1 MTSPP
6 DWRKRM
12 AMAREQK
19 QLLMERFAALD
30 KAYETG
36 SLSAE
41 ELRAAYER
49 RMQGRDF
56 SEWMGYY
63 DLYIAECRKHSQE
76 ALFRQAL
83 PWLAI
88 ALLGVVWMLGYHQ
101 AGEGRE
107 VYVERLGIITD
118 SSRSYLLSL
127 QGPPE
132 SFRLSGQI
140 TGRGDVQVYLGGVL
154 VLDMRDLQAGR
165 NVITGY
171 VVSNETNGTA
181 ENGTQVIVFNDLCA
195 DSCTLETN
203 ETNLTLDV
211 VVNGTTVNLTHAEY
225 TVDAAAAEERSIRSH
240 LRYHPGTLFDADDD
254 GIENLSGVIDF
265 AVSADF
271 SWQANESL
279 LCTRY
284 WVEPAGG
291 DSSFLCYGNAQ
302 CCSLAGLAPTLEQWD
317 DPLNVFI
324 GRYGAAENNTVRAQV
339 LFADY
344 GTDYSNIYYSGWD
357 NLSAVFTNKT
367 ALAVHESNIS
377 APPVLNRTVRQF
389 GAVLGKPVRWTQRIV
404 LREPG
409 RVNVTLPEE
418 TINVTVKKIKDG
430 REEDISGKAHVGKGK
445 QEVAAFNEEGLA
457 KITGNAAFGSQILAW
472 IRSLASITGFA
483 SAEAGDAAE
492 LVIEEA
498 VAEIEIEYFT
508 EGPSAAESGDEYQK
522 RITITAPLNY
532 SDILSFTSLPDV
544 PASAVQLYWH
554 ATEEDYQKYVDSEY
568 RVTGSGQKIRVDITA
583 SEAFGTSFADEDG
596 NGLMDMVYW
605 VTPHTSEQEYEVSI
619 VLLNLKSHPQ
629 LGSNWTVSFN
639 TTGFANLSIM
649 GIDGTAFGEDLL
661 FEELRCGGDLVDAVH
676 EGNSVFVENYSCSG
690 VGTHRVQVITT
701 GSHFQLF

>member
-271 SWQANESL
+271 SLQAN
-279 LCTRY
+279 
-284 WVEPAGG
+284 
-291 DSSFLCYGNAQ
+291 
-302 CCSLAGLAPTLEQWD
+302 
-317 DPLNVFI
+317 
-324 GRYGAAENNTVRAQV
+324 
-339 LFADY
+339 
-344 GTDYSNIYYSGWD
+344 
-357 NLSAVFTNKT
+357 
-367 ALAVHESNIS
+367 
-377 APPVLNRTVRQF
+377 
-389 GAVLGKPVRWTQRIV
+389 
-404 LREPG
+404 
-409 RVNVTLPEE
+409 
-418 TINVTVKKIKDG
+418 
-430 REEDISGKAHVGKGK
+430 
-445 QEVAAFNEEGLA
+445 
-457 KITGNAAFGSQILAW
+457 
-472 IRSLASITGFA
+472 
-483 SAEAGDAAE
+483 
-492 LVIEEA
+492 
-498 VAEIEIEYFT
+498 
-508 EGPSAAESGDEYQK
+508 
-522 RITITAPLNY
+522 
-532 SDILSFTSLPDV
+532 
-544 PASAVQLYWH
+544 
-554 ATEEDYQKYVDSEY
+554 
-568 RVTGSGQKIRVDITA
+568 
-583 SEAFGTSFADEDG
+583 
-596 NGLMDMVYW
+596 
-605 VTPHTSEQEYEVSI
+605 
-619 VLLNLKSHPQ
+619 
-629 LGSNWTVSFN
+629 
-639 TTGFANLSIM
+639 
-649 GIDGTAFGEDLL
+649 
-661 FEELRCGGDLVDAVH
+661 
-676 EGNSVFVENYSCSG
+676 
-690 VGTHRVQVITT
+690 
-701 GSHFQLF
+701 